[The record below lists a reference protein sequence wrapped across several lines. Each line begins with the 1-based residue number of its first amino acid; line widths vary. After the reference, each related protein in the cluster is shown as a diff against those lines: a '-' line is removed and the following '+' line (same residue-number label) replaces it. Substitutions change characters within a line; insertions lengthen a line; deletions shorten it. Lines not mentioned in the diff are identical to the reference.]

1 MEKTKNLLLGIL
13 ILSISLGIL
22 FFNPNDEKIEGSIR
36 IGVSDDTSAF
46 VINYMENKNY
56 FEDVK
61 IDSLIES
68 YSIADC

>member
-13 ILSISLGIL
+13 ILFISLGIL
-22 FFNPNDEKIEGSIR
+22 FFNPNNEKIEGNIR

-46 VINYMENKNY
+46 VINYMKSKNY

>member
-13 ILSISLGIL
+13 ILFISLGIL
-22 FFNPNDEKIEGSIR
+22 FFNPNTEKIEGNIR

-46 VINYMENKNY
+46 VINYMKNKNY

>member
-22 FFNPNDEKIEGSIR
+22 FFNPNNEKIEGSIR

-46 VINYMENKNY
+46 VINYMKNKNY

>member
-22 FFNPNDEKIEGSIR
+22 FFNPNNEKIEGNIR

-46 VINYMENKNY
+46 VINYMKNKNY

>member
-22 FFNPNDEKIEGSIR
+22 FFNPNNEKIEGNIR

-46 VINYMENKNY
+46 VINYMKSKNY

-61 IDSLIES
+61 VNSLIES